1 MEVFENMPVY
11 TSYKDRVFRKL
22 LSDKGRLLEVYN
34 ALNDTHYEDEGLL
47 EITTMEGVI
56 FIKMKND
63 VSFILDSDMCL
74 YEHQSTYCPNM
85 PLRGFLYFAD
95 LYRKYTR
102 NIELSVRR
110 LIKIPTP
117 HYIVFYNGTER
128 DEEEFCQ
135 LLSDAYA
142 DDSEGCIEL
151 KVRTI
156 NINYGHNKKLLGKSK
171 TLSDYSFFVAC
182 IRKHLRNKTLK
193 RAVVAAVNECI
204 SKDVLGEFLQEYKAE
219 VIAMSIYEYN
229 EEYARKAFYEDG
241 QEDGYKRGIEQGMKR
256 GKLMLIIPL
265 ILDGIISKEE
275 AAVRM
280 GISLEQLEAEMNH
293 NKELP
298 METFTKV

>member
-1 MEVFENMPVY
+1 MGLLETVPVY
-11 TSYKDRVFRKL
+11 RDYKDRVFRKL
-22 LSDKGRLLEVYN
+22 LSDKRRLLEVYN
-34 ALNDTHYEDEGLL
+34 VLNDTHYKDEGQL

-95 LYRKYTR
+95 LYRKYTKGL
-102 NIELSVRR
+102 ELSIRR

-128 DEEEFCQ
+128 KEEEFYQ

-142 DDSEGCIEL
+142 DGGEGCIEL

-156 NINYGHNKKLLGKSK
+156 NINYGHNKSLLEKSE
-171 TLSDYSFFVAC
+171 TLYGYSFFVAC
-182 IRKHLRNKTLK
+182 IRRHLMSKSLK

-204 SKDVLGEFLQEYKAE
+204 SKDVLKDFLQEHKSE

-241 QEDGYKRGIEQGMKR
+241 QEDGYKRGIEQGMEQGIEQGIEQ
-256 GKLMLIIPL
+256 GKLMLIIPM
-265 ILDGIISKEE
+265 IRDGILTMAD
-275 AAVRM
+275 AAERM
-280 GISLEQLEAEMNH
+280 GISVEQLEREMS
-293 NKELP
+293 
-298 METFTKV
+298 

>member
-1 MEVFENMPVY
+1 MELLESVPVY
-11 TSYKDRVFRKL
+11 RDYKDRVFRKL
-22 LSDKGRLLEVYN
+22 LSDKRRLLEVYN
-34 ALNDTHYEDEGLL
+34 VLNDTHYKDEGQL

-95 LYRKYTR
+95 LYRKYTKGL
-102 NIELSVRR
+102 ELSIRR

-128 DEEEFCQ
+128 KEEEFYQ

-142 DDSEGCIEL
+142 DGGKGCIEL

-156 NINYGHNKKLLGKSK
+156 NINYGHNKSLLEKSE
-171 TLSDYSFFVAC
+171 TLYGYSFFVAC
-182 IRKHLRNKTLK
+182 IRRHLKNKSLK

-204 SKDVLGEFLQEYKAE
+204 SKDVLKDFLQEHKSE

-241 QEDGYKRGIEQGMKR
+241 QEDGYKRGIEQG
-256 GKLMLIIPL
+256 KLMLIIPM
-265 ILDGIISKEE
+265 IRDGILTMAD
-275 AAVRM
+275 AAERM
-280 GISLEQLEAEMNH
+280 GISVEQLEREMS
-293 NKELP
+293 
-298 METFTKV
+298 

>member
-1 MEVFENMPVY
+1 MEVFENLPVY
-11 TSYKDRVFRKL
+11 TDYKDRVFRKL

-34 ALNDTHYEDEGLL
+34 ALNDTHYEDEEQL

-63 VSFILDSDMCL
+63 VSFIIDSDMCL

-95 LYRKYTR
+95 LYKKYTK
-102 NIELSVRR
+102 NMELSIRR

-128 DEEEFCQ
+128 DEEEFYQ

-142 DDSEGCIEL
+142 DNSEGCIEL

-156 NINYGHNKKLLGKSK
+156 NINYGHNKKLLEKSK
-171 TLSDYSFFVAC
+171 TLSDYSFFVEC
-182 IRKHLRNKTLK
+182 IRKHLRNKSLK

-204 SKDVLGEFLQEYKAE
+204 SKDVLKDFLQEYKAE

-256 GKLMLIIPL
+256 GKLMLVIPL
-265 ILDGIISKEE
+265 ILDGILSKEE
-275 AAVRM
+275 AAERM
-280 GISLEQLEAEMNH
+280 GISLEQLEAEMNRD
-293 NKELP
+293 
-298 METFTKV
+298 

>member
-1 MEVFENMPVY
+1 MELLENVPVY
-11 TSYKDRVFRKL
+11 RDYKDRVFRKL
-22 LSDKGRLLEVYN
+22 LSDKSRLLEVYN
-34 ALNDTHYEDEGLL
+34 VLNDTHYEDERQL

-95 LYRKYTR
+95 LYRKYTKGL
-102 NIELSVRR
+102 ELSIRR

-128 DEEEFCQ
+128 EEEEFYQ

-142 DDSEGCIEL
+142 DGGEGCIEL

-156 NINYGHNKKLLGKSK
+156 NINYGHNKNLLEKSK
-171 TLSDYSFFVAC
+171 TLYGYSFFVAC
-182 IRKHLRNKTLK
+182 IRKHLKNKSLK

-204 SKDVLGEFLQEYKAE
+204 SKDVLKDFLQEHKAE

-241 QEDGYKRGIEQGMKR
+241 QEDGYKRGIEQGIER
-256 GKLMLIIPL
+256 GKLMLIIPM
-265 ILDGIISKEE
+265 IRDGILTMAE
-275 AAVRM
+275 AAERM
-280 GISLEQLEAEMNH
+280 GISVEKLENEM
-293 NKELP
+293 
-298 METFTKV
+298 